1 MVGIK
6 TKIGE
11 KGQIVIPKPIRDKF
25 NLDKNTEVIVDEK
38 GDDIIIRKK
47 KSDLEIYDEYVNEF
61 KNKIK
66 LPDKIDWSKELYS
79 RYEK

>member
-25 NLDKNTEVIVDEK
+25 NLDKKTEVIVDEK

-47 KSDLEIYDEYVNEF
+47 KRIF
-61 KNKIK
+61 
-66 LPDKIDWSKELYS
+66 
-79 RYEK
+79 